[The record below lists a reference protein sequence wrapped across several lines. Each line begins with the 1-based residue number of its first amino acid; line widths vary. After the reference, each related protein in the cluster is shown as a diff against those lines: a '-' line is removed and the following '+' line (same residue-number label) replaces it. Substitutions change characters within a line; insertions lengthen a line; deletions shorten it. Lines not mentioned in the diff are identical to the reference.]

1 MLPSFQ
7 FLVQFNFHS
16 FFIVFLIFDSPSESH
31 ILELFIDYVEVNSDG
46 YLSTAQSRV
55 QITREKST
63 NILRYFTVIC
73 TVGFFAL

>member
-16 FFIVFLIFDSPSESH
+16 FFIVILIFDSPSESH

-55 QITREKST
+55 QITRE
-63 NILRYFTVIC
+63 
-73 TVGFFAL
+73 

>member
-31 ILELFIDYVEVNSDG
+31 ILELFIDYVEVKSDG

-55 QITREKST
+55 QITRE
-63 NILRYFTVIC
+63 
-73 TVGFFAL
+73 